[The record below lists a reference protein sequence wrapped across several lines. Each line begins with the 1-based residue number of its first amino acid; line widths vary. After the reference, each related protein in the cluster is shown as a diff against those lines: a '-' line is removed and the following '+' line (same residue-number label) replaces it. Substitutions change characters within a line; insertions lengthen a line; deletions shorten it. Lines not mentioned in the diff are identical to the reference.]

1 MRERVSDRQSSH
13 PSQRRISATGRF
25 TQVFAGYAIL
35 LGGATILMI
44 ETLRAHGGEDH
55 GEAAAATP
63 PATAGATSSGT
74 GAGIHVAKEQQ
85 FALGMMTEP
94 VGRKELTGSV
104 EVTGRVVPRTDAVA
118 DVSAPIGGKVVGGS
132 LPRLGER
139 VSRGQVLFRVEQV
152 LAPTERTSLRTEL
165 ARAKADLTA
174 AEREVDRLEK
184 LEGVVAGKQLI
195 EARIRRDG
203 ARDIHNAITAQLSG
217 TESTVAV
224 TAPISGEIISAEIA
238 AGEVLDGSRVVYRI
252 ADLSRVWIE
261 AALFERDIPLVQG
274 ATRADVS
281 TPSYPGETFIATLYK
296 VGGVVDPESRAIN
309 ALFLV
314 DNGGQK
320 LKLNMSASVSVV
332 TDRRGSLM
340 AVPRAAVVESGTR
353 AVVFVHVAA
362 ERFEMRDVTLGS
374 ATGEEYVEI
383 RSGLEVGERVL
394 TSGTHQLRAMAGI

>member
-1 MRERVSDRQSSH
+1 
-13 PSQRRISATGRF
+13 
-25 TQVFAGYAIL
+25 
-35 LGGATILMI
+35 MI

-55 GEAAAATP
+55 DHGEPSTAAPPVAAAASTP
-63 PATAGATSSGT
+63 GT
-74 GAGIHVAKEQQ
+74 GIHVAKEQQ
-85 FALGMMTEP
+85 FALGMVTEP
-94 VGRKELTGSV
+94 VGRKELAGSV

-118 DVSAPIGGKVVGGS
+118 DVTAPIGGTVVGGS

-174 AEREVDRLEK
+174 AEREVDRLET

-203 ARDIHNAITAQLSG
+203 ARDVHNAIAAQLSG
-217 TESTVAV
+217 AESTVAV
-224 TAPISGEIISAEIA
+224 TAPISGEVIAAEIA

-274 ATRADVS
+274 ATRADVT

-296 VGGVVDPESRAIN
+296 VGGVVDPESRAIT
-309 ALFLV
+309 ALFQV
-314 DNGGQK
+314 DNGGRK

-332 TDRRGSLM
+332 TDRRGSLT

-353 AVVFVHVAA
+353 VVVFVHVAA

-374 ATGEEYVEI
+374 ATGGEYLEI